1 MVRLTLPAALIA
13 VCTALSPAWGWAQV
27 ASPEPAFSHCEIEG
41 TGSVARR
48 FAECASLTVAENPNA
63 PDGRTLDLAITRIAT
78 PAAQPAA
85 DAVLVINGGPGGS
98 SIELLADFWP
108 VFASLGT
115 ERDVIAMDQRGT
127 GASRRLACP
136 ELEEGPTDPD
146 DTDAIDRAV
155 DECLTSFD
163 ADTRYYTT
171 SVAVHDIDAVRDALG
186 YEQLTVYGVSYG
198 TRVAQHYARQY
209 PDRTR
214 AVILDGVVPP
224 DVSLV
229 TPVALNSAEA
239 LDDLFERCARDEA
252 CTEAFAD
259 PNGSLS
265 NVRQH
270 LEAQSRVS
278 VSFSHPVTNEPT
290 EYEITYDHFA
300 SIIRFMLYA
309 PESSAAVPLTIDRAA
324 REHDF
329 RPIAAQAMLTLERI
343 AGSMASG
350 MHNSVMCTEDYPFA
364 TLDDETLARLEETY
378 LTAGLAEG
386 IDALCSRWP
395 RGTMDANLRDPLT
408 TDLPVLV
415 LSGEH
420 DPITPPGWGE
430 AIMPGLANA
439 RHLIAPGQGHGV
451 IARGC
456 VPKLA
461 ARFIN
466 ELELSELDE
475 SCLEDLVPFPFFT
488 DLLGPAP

>member
-1 MVRLTLPAALIA
+1 MTSPDFTQNYFQLFDLPVQFDVDSPTLGERYRQLQRELHPD
-13 VCTALSPAWGWAQV
+13 
-27 ASPEPAFSHCEIEG
+27 
-41 TGSVARR
+41 R
-48 FAECASLTVAENPNA
+48 FADDE
-63 PDGRTLDLAITRIAT
+63 DIT
-78 PAAQPAA
+78 
-85 DAVLVINGGPGGS
+85 NS
-98 SIELLADFWP
+98 SEVTIS
-108 VFASLGT
+108 VF
-115 ERDVIAMDQRGT
+115 DQT
-127 GASRRLACP
+127 A
-136 ELEEGPTDPD
+136 
-146 DTDAIDRAV
+146 
-155 DECLTSFD
+155 
-163 ADTRYYTT
+163 
-171 SVAVHDIDAVRDALG
+171 H
-186 YEQLTVYGVSYG
+186 
-198 TRVAQHYARQY
+198 
-209 PDRTR
+209 
-214 AVILDGVVPP
+214 GVV
-224 DVSLV
+224 
-229 TPVALNSAEA
+229 TISA
-239 LDDLFERCARDEA
+239 D
-252 CTEAFAD
+252 
-259 PNGSLS
+259 G
-265 NVRQH
+265 
-270 LEAQSRVS
+270 
-278 VSFSHPVTNEPT
+278 
-290 EYEITYDHFA
+290 EITYDHFA

-420 DPITPPGWGE
+420 DPITPPRWGE